1 MGNFRATETS
11 YSSKL
16 KEKRFFL
23 DELQRAKRVSKA
35 AWVRKIGNPS
45 SRENLVM
52 TSPYECPLS
61 VQTLGDREGCHHNRP
76 NGVALECMALACVTL
91 CIW

>member
-16 KEKRFFL
+16 KEKRLFL
-23 DELQRAKRVSKA
+23 AELQRSKRVSKA
-35 AWVRKIGNPS
+35 AWVRKISNPS
-45 SRENLVM
+45 SREIWF

-61 VQTLGDREGCHHNRP
+61 VQTLGDREGCHNNRP